1 VLPRRQERR
10 LPQARQIRPDYAGS
24 FHCIGSACEE
34 TCCKGWNVPIDR
46 ATYEKYQNL
55 PASPLR
61 TLIDSSLQV
70 NDQSADGA
78 PPASFANIRLIG
90 ADQCPILSEDGLCR
104 IQSTYGEE
112 FLSQTCTRYPR
123 MVYSIGGIEEKCLTL
138 SCPEAARLV
147 LLDPDLLRAHAP
159 SAHKLDPAPEISA
172 PVDAAVQNYES
183 LRAHYWPIR
192 ASVLALIRNRAYPL
206 WQRLFLLGIFCRRL
220 DSIAKGELQRPVDS
234 FLRDFEATLTAGSLR
249 LAMETLPID
258 RTAQL
263 DVVLR
268 LAGLLLHRSNVGPRF
283 ADCIKAFTTGIGN
296 GPNATLESLAAH
308 YVVAH
313 DNYFAP
319 FIERHPQ
326 ILENYLI
333 NTVIRCQFP
342 FGREGT
348 VPGSTPSLARE
359 YALLTAQFALMKGLL
374 IGVAGYHRESFSTA
388 HVVHTIQS
396 ASKHF
401 EHTPEFLNLTHALLL
416 ESQMDTARGLAILL
430 RNSETPP
437 FRSPSVEIQ
446 ISEPQEELRAY

>member
-1 VLPRRQERR
+1 M
-10 LPQARQIRPDYAGS
+10 PQARQIRPSYAEK
-24 FHCIGSACEE
+24 FHCIGPACED
-34 TCCKGWNVPIDR
+34 TCCKGWNVPIDQ
-46 ATYEKYQNL
+46 ATYEKYQSL

-61 TLIDSSLQV
+61 SLIDSSLLV
-70 NDQSADGA
+70 NIQDADGT
-78 PPASFANIRLIG
+78 PPSSFANMRLVG
-90 ADQCPILSEDGLCR
+90 DNLCPILAEDGLCK
-104 IQSTYGEE
+104 IQSAYGEE
-112 FLSQTCTRYPR
+112 FLSQTCTKYPR
-123 MVYSIGGIEEKCLTL
+123 MVYLVGGIEEKSLTL

-147 LLDPDLLRAHAP
+147 LLNPDLLRSNA
-159 SAHKLDPAPEISA
+159 SSTTELDLVPEMTGPID
-172 PVDAAVQNYES
+172 DAAQSGQS
-183 LRAHYWPIR
+183 LLAHYWPIR
-192 ASVLALIRNRAYPL
+192 ASVLSLIKNREYPL

-220 DSIAKGELQRPVDS
+220 DSIAKGELHRPVAA
-234 FLRDFEATLTAGSLR
+234 FLQDFEATLTAGSLR

-296 GPNATLESLAAH
+296 GPSATLESLAAH
-308 YVVAH
+308 YIVAH
-313 DNYFAP
+313 DSYYAP
-319 FIERHPQ
+319 FIERHPH
-326 ILENYLI
+326 ILENYLV

-348 VPGSTPSLARE
+348 VPGSTPSLTRE

-374 IGVAGYHRESFSTA
+374 IGVAGYHRDFLVSE

-401 EHTPEFLNLTHALLL
+401 EHTPEFLKLTHALLL

-430 RNSETPP
+430 RNSETPVSRIP
-437 FRSPSVEIQ
+437 SPVIQ
-446 ISEPQEELRAY
+446 ISEPQAGFQAY